1 MTSESLDDNQAL
13 DGAIVPTFLK
23 YLLPSLVG
31 LIAMTSASLVDGIFI
46 GNYVGITALAA
57 VNLIIPITTL
67 LFGVGM
73 MLSIGGSVRAGKY
86 LGEGNLAAASAIFS
100 KTLMFVAFYGVIVIS
115 LGLVFEA
122 QLFAGVG
129 ATEELFPVM
138 GEYYRIIL
146 PFLFA
151 QLIVIVQYFF
161 IRMDGFPN
169 LAAAALAIGSA
180 INIALDYLF
189 IAVYDWGL
197 TGAALATGLSQAVP
211 MFVMLVY
218 FLRPER
224 KLHFRFRQNNWK
236 EVLQAAY
243 NGISEFINEI
253 SGAIIAF
260 IFNWM
265 LIQRAGVSGV
275 AAITVVN
282 YLLFIGFM
290 MFFAI
295 SDTIQVMISQNFG
308 ARKAER
314 ISAFLKT
321 ASITIALLSIV
332 LIAVLTTSS
341 ETLINLF
348 VDESNSVE
356 TVALANEF
364 VTYVWPLFLFAGFN
378 MLMSGYLTA
387 IHLPFQSGLVALCRS
402 LLLPVGF
409 GVLFYFMWSDYYFVV
424 ALSIAEGLTFVLAL
438 TIFLRHR
445 PSRLFPAI
453 NSRAPH

>member
-1 MTSESLDDNQAL
+1 MTSESLDDDHAL

-23 YLLPSLVG
+23 YLLPSVVG

-73 MLSIGGSVRAGKY
+73 MLAIGGSVRAGKY

-100 KTLMFVAFYGVIVIS
+100 KTLMFVAFYGVIVIC

-129 ATEELFPVM
+129 ATEELFQVM
-138 GEYYRIIL
+138 GEYYRIIM

-161 IRMDGFPN
+161 IRLDGFPN
-169 LAAAALAIGSA
+169 LAAAALALGSV

-197 TGAALATGLSQAVP
+197 TGAAFATGLSQTVP

-218 FLRPER
+218 FLRPKR
-224 KLHFRFRQNNWK
+224 KLHFKFRQNNWK

-243 NGISEFINEI
+243 NGISEFINEV

-282 YLLFIGFM
+282 YLLFLGFM

-295 SDTIQVMISQNFG
+295 SDTSQVMISQNFG

-321 ASITIALLSIV
+321 ASAIIALLSIA
-332 LIAVLTTSS
+332 LIAVLTSS
-341 ETLINLF
+341 SDTLINLF
-348 VDESNSVE
+348 VDESNSIE

-378 MLMSGYLTA
+378 MLISGYLTA

-409 GVLFYFMWSDYYFVV
+409 GVLLYYIWSDYYFVI
-424 ALSIAEGLTFVLAL
+424 ALPIAEGLTFVLAL
-438 TIFLRHR
+438 AIFLRHR
-445 PSRLFPAI
+445 PARLFPV
-453 NSRAPH
+453 P